1 MSAASHGTVEQ
12 PDSFTFSAANFE
24 KAQKTIAKYPAGR
37 QASAVLPL
45 LDMAQR
51 QSGNWLPKAAMDY
64 VASILGMAPIRVYEV
79 ASFYTMF
86 NLAPVGQH
94 FIQVCT
100 TTPCWLR
107 GSDDIMAACK
117 KNLGIGKGETTA
129 DGKFTVVEVE
139 CLGACVNAPMVQIND
154 DYFED
159 LDFAKTE
166 TLLDNLKAG
175 KAVTKGPQNGRQ
187 CSAPL
192 GELTSLT
199 KAGGKHHAS

>member
-1 MSAASHGTVEQ
+1 MSVAVKTVVKQ
-12 PDSFTFSAANFE
+12 PETFSFTASNFE
-24 KAQKTIAKYPAGR
+24 KAQKTIAKYPPGR

-64 VASILGMAPIRVYEV
+64 IASILGMSPIRVYEV
-79 ASFYTMF
+79 ATFYTMF

-107 GSDDIMAACK
+107 GSDEVMSACK
-117 KNLGIGKGETTA
+117 NSLGIGRGETTA

-139 CLGACVNAPMVQIND
+139 CLGACVNAPMAQIND
-154 DYFED
+154 DYF
-159 LDFAKTE
+159 AKTE
-166 TLLDNLKAG
+166 QLLQQLKEG
-175 KAVTKGPQNGRQ
+175 KTIKKGPQNGRQ

-192 GELTSLT
+192 GERTSLKT
-199 KAGGKHHAS
+199 AGGTE